1 MNMRYYPTL
10 HLDMDVNEHEI
21 LSISNFTLKT
31 PNHRAF
37 IVVLHFT
44 VRVRATKII
53 IYSSS
58 HPNVTNS
65 CLDMAEKLL
74 SWR

>member
-1 MNMRYYPTL
+1 MDLTL
-10 HLDMDVNEHEI
+10 HLDVNEHEI
-21 LSISNFTLKT
+21 LSNLTLKT

-37 IVVLHFT
+37 IIVLHFT

>member
-10 HLDMDVNEHEI
+10 HIDTNQSKGIEL
-21 LSISNFTLKT
+21 LL
-31 PNHRAF
+31 
-37 IVVLHFT
+37 L

-74 SWR
+74 S